1 MIKIYHKHKPVL
13 LITILTLFI
22 FNASLSFAGQYKAT
36 RVTDGDTIQVIADG
50 TKKPSALL
58 ASMPQKSHTPR
69 ISRGNHSA
77 KRLQNT
83 LQG

>member
-69 ISRGNHSA
+69 ISRGNHSVNSQPSTWPA
-77 KRLQNT
+77 
-83 LQG
+83 